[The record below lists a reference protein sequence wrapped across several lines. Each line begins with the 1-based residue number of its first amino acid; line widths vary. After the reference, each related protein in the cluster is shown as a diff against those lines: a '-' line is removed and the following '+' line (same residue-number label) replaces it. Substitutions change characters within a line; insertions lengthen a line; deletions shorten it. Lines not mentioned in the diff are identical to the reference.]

1 MRTLLAPRGRIWL
14 FSDST
19 LLLENESLHCSVCI
33 FQYDYYLFLEGS
45 CFLFKRKNAHVHCR
59 MSISLWRRIQVKD
72 SKHPS
77 WLALSTSGSMTWQWE
92 QPAVSIGSRVNICS
106 VPGKSRET
114 RSWGVSQRP
123 SWAATRCRRH
133 RGESKCFSSGPN

>member
-1 MRTLLAPRGRIWL
+1 MPLGGGYGSFQTPR
-14 FSDST
+14 
-19 LLLENESLHCSVCI
+19 
-33 FQYDYYLFLEGS
+33 YYLKMSLCTVLCVFFSMIIICSWRVPVFSLRE
-45 CFLFKRKNAHVHCR
+45 KNAHVHCR